1 MTFGRS
7 PFTRV
12 VSPSLL
18 TLFVVRLSEEIQ
30 YVNLLRLFLCSLLR
44 PVYFLDP
51 SIYPL
56 QLCMLL
62 HVILNDLL
70 YYLIKLNEDQ
80 LPQTSWLQRFEFL
93 GLHVVDLRVFQTFWG
108 GGDRPGTTVSLPAW
122 GDSRSW
128 SAFSEENNLNSSGQ
142 AEAGFQDVI
151 RLLRQDKAVSPW
163 LAAAARV
170 VPLLMT
176 QLGWWRS
183 SCLRGE
189 RENKDGIIPA
199 LRPTQCPNLIWSS
212 AHAQEEEQE
221 EGSATK
227 WMEVFFI
234 WGTRLRWLTV
244 TFYTFGSQKSPNVKE
259 IFREGPDVDAGL
271 HHGNHVGWWVTPHTA
286 SM

>member
-30 YVNLLRLFLCSLLR
+30 YVNLLWLFLCSLLR

-62 HVILNDLL
+62 HVILNVLL

-93 GLHVVDLRVFQTFWG
+93 GVHVVDLRVFQTFWG
-108 GGDRPGTTVSLPAW
+108 GGDRPGTIVSLPAW

-142 AEAGFQDVI
+142 TEAGFQDVI

-176 QLGWWRS
+176 QLAGEGRPAWE
-183 SCLRGE
+183 E
-189 RENKDGIIPA
+189 REREQGRDYPSTPPYTLPKS
-199 LRPTQCPNLIWSS
+199 NLKLCSCAGRGTGRRKRHKVGGGFLYMRDTTEV
-212 AHAQEEEQE
+212 AHRHFLHF
-221 EGSATK
+221 
-227 WMEVFFI
+227 W
-234 WGTRLRWLTV
+234 
-244 TFYTFGSQKSPNVKE
+244 KSK
-259 IFREGPDVDAGL
+259 I
-271 HHGNHVGWWVTPHTA
+271 
-286 SM
+286 S